1 MKTHLKGDIYHMD
14 WSAPL
19 STVEGFENVSPGLQW
34 AIIVVAGLIVLLA
47 IFSTIVSIWLAVK
60 YVRYNRTMNKA
71 GINGQETA
79 RRILDNNDL
88 QHIRVSV
95 VGSFMFGNSYSHY
108 FKKVRLRRLTVK
120 KNSISSMAMGAQKAS
135 LAVLDKEGDPDMK
148 TRIIL
153 TPFIFFGPIAFIP
166 IIIVGLLLDILLFGF
181 TGLAT
186 VIAAALGFAFY
197 VLSFVLSIMVLKT
210 EVKAQKKALEI
221 LERDELATADER
233 EMMKELFKLYNIQY
247 VNDIILE
254 FLELLLRILMLVA
267 KIQNSSS
274 SNKN

>member
-1 MKTHLKGDIYHMD
+1 MD

-34 AIIVVAGLIVLLA
+34 AIIVVAGLIILLA
-47 IFSTIVSIWLAVK
+47 IFSTIVSIWLAIK

-120 KNSISSMAMGAQKAS
+120 KNSISSMAMGA
-135 LAVLDKEGDPDMK
+135 
-148 TRIIL
+148 
-153 TPFIFFGPIAFIP
+153 
-166 IIIVGLLLDILLFGF
+166 
-181 TGLAT
+181 
-186 VIAAALGFAFY
+186 
-197 VLSFVLSIMVLKT
+197 
-210 EVKAQKKALEI
+210 
-221 LERDELATADER
+221 
-233 EMMKELFKLYNIQY
+233 
-247 VNDIILE
+247 
-254 FLELLLRILMLVA
+254 
-267 KIQNSSS
+267 
-274 SNKN
+274 

>member
-1 MKTHLKGDIYHMD
+1 MD

-60 YVRYNRTMNKA
+60 YIRYNRTMNKA

-148 TRIIL
+148 TRIVL
-153 TPFIFFGPIAFIP
+153 TPLIFFGPIAFIP
-166 IIIVGLLLDILLFGF
+166 IIAIGVLLDIFLFNF
-181 TGLAT
+181 TGVAT
-186 VIAAALGFAFY
+186 IIAAALGFGFY

-221 LERDELATADER
+221 LERDELATEDER